1 MAAIQAVELGLSGL
15 TAVDNAL
22 LDEAVGGFAD
32 PMLGAA
38 AQHAVDAATGELLF
52 RPSKHGEN
60 VPVEGRSDDAE
71 GSAEVHRYHNYR

>member
-32 PMLGAA
+32 PMLGTA

-52 RPSKHGEN
+52 RPRKHGED
-60 VPVEGRSDDAE
+60 VPVEGWNDDAE
-71 GSAEVHRYHNYR
+71 GPAEVHRYHNYR